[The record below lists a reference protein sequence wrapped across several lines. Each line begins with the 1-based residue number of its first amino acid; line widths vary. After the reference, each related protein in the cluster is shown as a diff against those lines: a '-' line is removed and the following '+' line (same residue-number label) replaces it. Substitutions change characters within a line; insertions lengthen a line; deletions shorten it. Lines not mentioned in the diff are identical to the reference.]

1 MEKISNLKHFLAAFH
16 ISQFLIKYPYDF
28 HFLLDQNIFIT
39 CFSNCNKRCF
49 INAQIKTENLI
60 SKIII
65 ITKQPGGQINQSS
78 LLGICYNLREEIT
91 MMAEEL
97 SSLINKI
104 LVKLFDF
111 SVNSQNSVC
120 RTNSQRNYRL
130 YNLKTTNGLIIL
142 LLLVIKMF
150 YYRKASQF
158 RKKRFYFSTYLIY
171 LF

>member
-1 MEKISNLKHFLAAFH
+1 
-16 ISQFLIKYPYDF
+16 
-28 HFLLDQNIFIT
+28 
-39 CFSNCNKRCF
+39 
-49 INAQIKTENLI
+49 
-60 SKIII
+60 
-65 ITKQPGGQINQSS
+65 
-78 LLGICYNLREEIT
+78 
-91 MMAEEL
+91 MMSEEL

-158 RKKRFYFSTYLIY
+158 RKKRFYFSTYLSIY
-171 LF
+171 FNESPSQGKV